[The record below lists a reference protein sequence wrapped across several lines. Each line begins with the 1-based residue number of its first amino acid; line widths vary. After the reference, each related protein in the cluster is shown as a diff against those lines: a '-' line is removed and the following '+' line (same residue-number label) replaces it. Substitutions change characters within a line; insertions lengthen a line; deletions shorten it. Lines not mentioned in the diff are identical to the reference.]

1 MQYREVP
8 KYSIRRRDTV
18 ASAAMF
24 ALSRSRSDPRIN
36 LIMADGRYIS
46 PSSSTNSFSHLDNIS
61 SPSRDYSDDSPRSM
75 SISSTSSG
83 PGEENKILID
93 KRGIEWFISAL
104 LLFVDWYSFV
114 RLMLNFVLKSENGK
128 KIYLCIWTCHSASTF
143 YLYIYILKW

>member
-1 MQYREVP
+1 
-8 KYSIRRRDTV
+8 
-18 ASAAMF
+18 
-24 ALSRSRSDPRIN
+24 
-36 LIMADGRYIS
+36 MADGRYIS

-128 KIYLCIWTCHSASTF
+128 KIYLCI
-143 YLYIYILKW
+143 